1 VLLEGVGWV
10 RGGEEG
16 GREERV
22 ERSGRVLGRG
32 VGGCWGEECLFTDLY
47 Y

>member
-10 RGGEEG
+10 GGGEEG

-22 ERSGRVLGRG
+22 ERSGRVLWRV
-32 VGGCWGEECLFTDLY
+32 VGGCCGEWCLFIDLY